1 MKLIFSIIVV
11 FLSFLRKIRETMKSQ
26 KYLRNDG
33 LEIGISYGVAEFKV
47 DLLQVKSLTMW

>member
-1 MKLIFSIIVV
+1 
-11 FLSFLRKIRETMKSQ
+11 MKSQ